1 MWGDER
7 ETMQTFPV
15 GSVSPLPQDLSR
27 RISSEF
33 PPIWPPKELGPLASL
48 SRPGFSA
55 KKAISKTEGCHFA
68 RTHLVLFD
76 ERTDTAQT

>member
-1 MWGDER
+1 MWGDEG

-33 PPIWPPKELGPLASL
+33 SPTWPPKELGPLASL

-55 KKAISKTEGCHFA
+55 KKSYQRNRGVSLCANAPRIV
-68 RTHLVLFD
+68 R
-76 ERTDTAQT
+76 